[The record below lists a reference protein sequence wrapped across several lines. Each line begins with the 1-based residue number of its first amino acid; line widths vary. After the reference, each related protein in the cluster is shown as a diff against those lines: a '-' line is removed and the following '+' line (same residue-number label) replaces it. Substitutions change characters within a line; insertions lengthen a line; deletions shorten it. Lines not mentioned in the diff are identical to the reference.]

1 MVQGPPF
8 TVLFQISVVDF
19 PLRWPEGIDTGIR
32 LSHQAFTG
40 VFHLSVHVLL
50 NLIDH
55 RI

>member
-1 MVQGPPF
+1 MVLGPPF

-32 LSHQAFTG
+32 ITHQAFG
-40 VFHLSVHVLL
+40 SVFHSLVHVIL

-55 RI
+55 QT